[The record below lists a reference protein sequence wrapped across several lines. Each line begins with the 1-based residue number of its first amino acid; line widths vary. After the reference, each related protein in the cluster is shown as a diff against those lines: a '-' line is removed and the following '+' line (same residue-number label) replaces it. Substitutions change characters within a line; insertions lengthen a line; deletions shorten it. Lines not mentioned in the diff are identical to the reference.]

1 MAAMR
6 LDKEQQAMLDG
17 ERGWPRQVAMQ
28 LLAAVGK
35 AFDAQRLI
43 PVASVHL
50 SLSGVSVGEPG
61 RRLFE
66 SLVER
71 GGRFAVP
78 TTLNVLSVDR
88 RDAGRDSKHEARDAS
103 QLAIAS
109 ACERMGGIAT
119 YSCNPFVLG
128 IVPRYGE
135 SVAWNESATAP
146 YVNSVLGA
154 RTNREGATALASAL
168 TGYTVAYGMHLDAQR
183 KAGMAIVLDALVK
196 GADAYAVLGGAV
208 GRACGA
214 KIPVIEG
221 IAERPTQDE
230 FTAFCAALA
239 AVSPVAMFHMIGIT
253 PEAPSSLALVAGL
266 DHPVRL
272 DAQSLAAETQA
283 HCTATTDR
291 VDVVAVGCP
300 HASLAQIHEIAD
312 LAGLAH
318 VQPGTRFFVQTS
330 AAIAAEATREGLA
343 QRLVAA
349 GIELTADTCVHIAYR
364 QAPAG
369 ATLATNSL
377 KIAFLTGSHDIGVH
391 FGTVAQCVGAAMTGR
406 WS

>member
-1 MAAMR
+1 MAMT
-6 LDKEQQAMLDG
+6 LDPVQRAMLEG
-17 ERGWPRQVAMQ
+17 ERGWPQQVAMR

-71 GGRFAVP
+71 GGRFTVP

-88 RDAGRDSKHEARDAS
+88 RDAGRDPEHAARDAT
-103 QLAIAS
+103 QVAIAS

-128 IVPRYGE
+128 IVPAHGQ

-146 YVNSVLGA
+146 YINSVLGA

-168 TGYTVAYGMHLDAQR
+168 TGYTAAYGMHLDAQR
-183 KAGMAIVLDALVK
+183 HPSMAIAVEGEVR

-208 GRACGA
+208 ARVCGA
-214 KIPVIEG
+214 KIPVIDG
-221 IAERPTQDE
+221 IAQRPTEDE

-239 AVSPVAMFHMIGIT
+239 AVSPVAMFHMVDIT
-253 PEAPSSLALVAGL
+253 PEAPASLAAVGHLG
-266 DHPVRL
+266 DPVRI
-272 DAQSLAAETQA
+272 DARTLAAETRA
-283 HCTATTDR
+283 HQTAGTDR

-300 HASLAQIHEIAD
+300 HASLAHIREVSD
-312 LAGLAH
+312 LAGLQH
-318 VQPGTRFFVQTS
+318 VRPGTRFYVQTS
-330 AAIAAEATREGLA
+330 AAIAAEAAGEGLA
-343 QRLVAA
+343 QRLASA

-377 KIAFLTGSHDIGVH
+377 KIAYLTGSHEIGVH
-391 FGTVAQCVGAAMTGR
+391 FGTVAQCVRAAMTGR